1 MPVRPLPLLPG
12 TLDVLILKAVSWKAE
27 HGFGIARAIERRSDG
42 GLLIEEGALY
52 PALHR
57 LERAGALQSSWHIT
71 ENGRRARYYELTA
84 DGRARLRAEVRQWRQ
99 YAAAVTVVL
108 DAG

>member
-12 TLDVLILKAVSWKAE
+12 TLDVLILKAVSWKAD

-57 LERAGALQSSWHIT
+57 LERSGAMHSTWGVT
-71 ENGRRARYYELTA
+71 ENGRRARYYDLT
-84 DGRARLRAEVRQWRQ
+84 DTGRARLRAGVRQWRQ
-99 YAAAVTVVL
+99 YAAAVDVVL
-108 DAG
+108 GAG